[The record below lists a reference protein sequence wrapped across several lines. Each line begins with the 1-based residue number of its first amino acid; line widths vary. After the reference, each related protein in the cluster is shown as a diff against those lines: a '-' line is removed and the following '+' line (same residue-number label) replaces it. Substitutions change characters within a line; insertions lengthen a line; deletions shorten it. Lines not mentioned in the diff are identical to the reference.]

1 MFGARKAPPPRHR
14 DEAESPFWIS
24 FSDLM
29 TALMVLF
36 LVAMAVALLSVTQG
50 LRQMDE
56 GRANRDSA
64 ISTCLND
71 IRQITRQPEYAG
83 VQLRGQTLELGT
95 LAEFAK
101 DSNAL
106 APQRMQF
113 LRSFVPHMLAVAR
126 TPDCQDWLK
135 RFVLEGY
142 ASPEGAY
149 LYNLNL
155 SLERSQ
161 RVLCVLLDAK
171 APDAPSPEDRQ
182 AIREMFFVGGSSF
195 NSAILNQPEKSRR
208 VELRLEFKDLRPS
221 CAPGG
226 SHSPD
231 GPDCLPDDARPIPWD
246 DDSTCPVASR

>member
-1 MFGARKAPPPRHR
+1 MFGPRRTPPQRHR

-29 TALMVLF
+29 TALMALF

-56 GRANRDSA
+56 GRASRDSA

-83 VQLRGQTLELGT
+83 VTLRGQTLELGT
-95 LAEFAK
+95 LAEFPK

-106 APQRMQF
+106 EPQRMGF
-113 LRSFVPHMLAVAR
+113 LRHFVPHMLAVAR
-126 TPDCQDWLK
+126 TPECQNWLK

-142 ASPEGAY
+142 ASPEGSY

-171 APDAPSPEDRQ
+171 APDAPSLEDRQ

-208 VELRLEFKDLRPS
+208 VELRLEFKDLRKT
-221 CAPGG
+221 CAPGT
-226 SHSPD
+226 
-231 GPDCLPDDARPIPWD
+231 PDCTPDDVRPIPWD
-246 DDSTCPVASR
+246 DDAKCPVAPR

>member
-1 MFGARKAPPPRHR
+1 MFGPRRTPPQRHR

-29 TALMVLF
+29 TALMALF

-56 GRANRDSA
+56 GRASRDSA

-83 VQLRGQTLELGT
+83 VTLRGQTLEWGT
-95 LAEFAK
+95 LAEFPK

-106 APQRMQF
+106 EAQRMQF

-126 TPDCQDWLK
+126 TPNCQNWLK

-142 ASPEGAY
+142 ASPEGSY

-161 RVLCVLLDAK
+161 RVLCVLLDAQ
-171 APDAPSPEDRQ
+171 APDAPSLADRQ
-182 AIREMFFVGGSSF
+182 AIRELFFVGGASF

-208 VELRLEFKDLRPS
+208 VALRLEFKDLRKT
-221 CAPGG
+221 CAPN
-226 SHSPD
+226 SPD
-231 GPDCLPDDARPIPWD
+231 CTPDEVRPIPWD
-246 DDSTCPVASR
+246 DDAKCPVANR

>member
-1 MFGARKAPPPRHR
+1 MFGPRRTPPKRHR

-29 TALMVLF
+29 TALMALF
-36 LVAMAVALLSVTQG
+36 LVAMVVALLGVTQG

-56 GRANRDSA
+56 GRASRDSA
-64 ISTCLND
+64 ISTCLD
-71 IRQITRQPEYAG
+71 DLRQITRRPEYAG
-83 VQLRGQTLELGT
+83 VKLRGQTLELGT
-95 LAEFAK
+95 LAEFTK

-106 APQRMQF
+106 AAQRMQF

-126 TPDCQDWLK
+126 TPNCQDWLK

-142 ASPEGAY
+142 ASPEGSY

-161 RVLCVLLDAK
+161 RVLCVLLDTQ
-171 APDAPSPEDRQ
+171 APDAPSPADRQ
-182 AIREMFFVGGSSF
+182 AIRELFFVGGSSF

-208 VELRLEFKDLRPS
+208 VELRLEFKELRKT
-221 CAPGG
+221 CAP
-226 SHSPD
+226 HSPD
-231 GPDCLPDDARPIPWD
+231 CEPDEVRPLPWD
-246 DDSTCPVASR
+246 DDAKCPVDTR

>member
-1 MFGARKAPPPRHR
+1 MFSSRKTPRKRHR
-14 DEAESPFWIS
+14 AEAESPFWIS

-29 TALMVLF
+29 TALMALF

-56 GRANRDSA
+56 GRISRDSA

-83 VQLRGQTLELGT
+83 VTLRGQTLELGT
-95 LAEFAK
+95 LAEFPK
-101 DSNAL
+101 DSNTL
-106 APQRMQF
+106 EPQRMGF
-113 LRSFVPHMLAVAR
+113 LRHFVPHMLAVAR
-126 TPDCQDWLK
+126 TPECQNWLK

-142 ASPEGAY
+142 ASPEGSY

-171 APDAPSPEDRQ
+171 APDAPNLEDRQ

-208 VELRLEFKDLRPS
+208 VELRLEFKDLRKT
-221 CAPGG
+221 CAP
-226 SHSPD
+226 D
-231 GPDCLPDDARPIPWD
+231 TPDCTPDDVRPIPWD
-246 DDSTCPVASR
+246 DDAKCPVAPR

>member
-1 MFGARKAPPPRHR
+1 MFSSRKTPRKRHR

-29 TALMVLF
+29 TALMALF

-56 GRANRDSA
+56 GRASRDSA

-83 VQLRGQTLELGT
+83 VTLRGQTLELGT
-95 LAEFAK
+95 LAEFPK

-106 APQRMQF
+106 EPQRMGF
-113 LRSFVPHMLAVAR
+113 LRHFVPHMLAVAR
-126 TPDCQDWLK
+126 TPECQHWLK

-142 ASPEGAY
+142 ASPEGSY

-171 APDAPSPEDRQ
+171 APDAPSLEDRQ

-208 VELRLEFKDLRPS
+208 VELRLEFKDLRKT
-221 CAPGG
+221 CAP
-226 SHSPD
+226 D
-231 GPDCLPDDARPIPWD
+231 TPDCTPDDVRPIPWD
-246 DDSTCPVASR
+246 DDAKCPVAPR